1 LYRLNFK
8 PCDFITKYAI
18 LFGFGL
24 FDESNSKY
32 KDYLDRFVK
41 FVKKKEID
49 EIVLC
54 GGHTDITQPDKSEAK
69 TMADYI
75 TQHLE
80 SKVKIHIE
88 DMSITT
94 EQNITFAKNFIDLDN
109 KNKIFVI
116 SDGVRFFKIMWIL
129 LDRWFGLSK
138 EGIIDNWFNI
148 VQQIYSNPKK
158 KDTTMELKD
167 IKPFLKY
174 ENVKIIVDNH
184 HKDYRNSMHTII
196 SEPLEIE
203 GLYDQKVYEK
213 LMYIA
218 KRKFKMV

>member
-1 LYRLNFK
+1 
-8 PCDFITKYAI
+8 
-18 LFGFGL
+18 
-24 FDESNSKY
+24 SKY
-32 KDYLDRFVK
+32 SKSLMGQPEEFLHAP
-41 FVKKKEID
+41 I
-49 EIVLC
+49 
-54 GGHTDITQPDKSEAK
+54 GGALFQKWRCL
-69 TMADYI
+69 
-75 TQHLE
+75 HL
-80 SKVKIHIE
+80 
-88 DMSITT
+88 
-94 EQNITFAKNFIDLDN
+94 QLN
-109 KNKIFVI
+109 
-116 SDGVRFFKIMWIL
+116 
-129 LDRWFGLSK
+129 
-138 EGIIDNWFNI
+138 
-148 VQQIYSNPKK
+148 IYSNPKK